1 MGKIVN
7 VEVRRR
13 DKREHPDAIIKRF
26 MKKVK
31 NSKILD
37 LYRERMRYQKPS
49 DKRRRQ
55 KARRKKVLEKLH
67 NQKIKENQTTN

>member
-1 MGKIVN
+1 MGKVIN
-7 VEVRRR
+7 VEVRPRN
-13 DKREHPDAIIKRF
+13 KKEHPGTMIKRF

-37 LYRERMRYQKPS
+37 LYREHMRYQKPS

-67 NQKIKENQTTN
+67 NQKIKESGN